1 MTYIQIENQQ
11 LVSLAVKCKFI
22 SASQE
27 QQVLSG
33 LIEAYQNDP
42 EHSVVTIFIEKQ
54 ILTQEKINAL
64 IALRKHLKVKMLD
77 KRFGEIGIS
86 NRFITPTHVEN
97 ALNAQDAFFRENQES
112 KKIGDILVEKNE
124 MSQADRTA
132 ILLTQDRIED
142 DILEQ
147 AIYDIATSEM
157 ERMTINKRFG
167 AIAVKYNFITIEQLN
182 QALRVQK
189 NKAGPENSKQYL
201 GKILQELFKL
211 TDRDILSILKIQKQ
225 FEKDRLSLEK
235 AVTLYKSEISSSKR
249 FNQLFEF
256 TISRNKMQAFVQRK
270 IESVEQM
277 EPAHFYNW
285 LKLNGI
291 RFGLINKE
299 LIKVFLSDSETG
311 EKITIAKGKPPTL
324 PSDEIVQLYFDTSV
338 PTDEQSTSRP
348 QVKKGTVI
356 ATIQPHKPGKPGTD
370 VMGHVIL
377 PSEPRMHLLMCGRG
391 VVKNGEKFI
400 ADQDGVPLLFKQRTL
415 FIEPCSSDRQTRR
428 VKGHIDTDT
437 KESYL
442 DVNLK
447 VDGSITQGGAVA
459 CHDLSITGDI
469 LGKADASGDIDIRGN
484 IGENESVVHKS
495 EYHTVVISGGNLKVK
510 KDISQARVVVSR
522 NVTAPNAS
530 VFSSDIHAMES
541 IVLNNV
547 HSSEM
552 HPSVLE
558 IGHIPNFRIEAVN
571 RSIDKE
577 MAVLRTL
584 QNQDELDELALKLQN
599 YFNVQ
604 NEYLEKRQILTYLL
618 KILEADKLKHIASLG
633 DKIQLYEPEPSDNG
647 DVLLNSENALA
658 YMDEEV
664 KQVEGLSPDQQKE
677 RLSRRRV
684 DVSKLYRAAA
694 NRAERYSAEYRARQK
709 IILDKVAEKQHE
721 INQQSQKIEDLRIQK
736 DFLLSKQPEAQSF
749 KPMIRVKNMIEEH
762 TVIKGPHTSVVIKKS
777 IYGVKIR
784 EIKDAVSGN
793 FEIAIEGYYD

>member
-97 ALNAQDAFFRENQES
+97 ALNAQDAVFRENQES

-167 AIAVKYNFITIEQLN
+167 AIAVKYDFITIEQLN

-291 RFGLINKE
+291 RFGLI
-299 LIKVFLSDSETG
+299 
-311 EKITIAKGKPPTL
+311 
-324 PSDEIVQLYFDTSV
+324 
-338 PTDEQSTSRP
+338 
-348 QVKKGTVI
+348 
-356 ATIQPHKPGKPGTD
+356 
-370 VMGHVIL
+370 
-377 PSEPRMHLLMCGRG
+377 
-391 VVKNGEKFI
+391 
-400 ADQDGVPLLFKQRTL
+400 
-415 FIEPCSSDRQTRR
+415 
-428 VKGHIDTDT
+428 
-437 KESYL
+437 
-442 DVNLK
+442 
-447 VDGSITQGGAVA
+447 
-459 CHDLSITGDI
+459 
-469 LGKADASGDIDIRGN
+469 IR
-484 IGENESVVHKS
+484 S
-495 EYHTVVISGGNLKVK
+495 
-510 KDISQARVVVSR
+510 
-522 NVTAPNAS
+522 
-530 VFSSDIHAMES
+530 
-541 IVLNNV
+541 
-547 HSSEM
+547 
-552 HPSVLE
+552 
-558 IGHIPNFRIEAVN
+558 
-571 RSIDKE
+571 
-577 MAVLRTL
+577 
-584 QNQDELDELALKLQN
+584 
-599 YFNVQ
+599 
-604 NEYLEKRQILTYLL
+604 
-618 KILEADKLKHIASLG
+618 
-633 DKIQLYEPEPSDNG
+633 
-647 DVLLNSENALA
+647 
-658 YMDEEV
+658 
-664 KQVEGLSPDQQKE
+664 
-677 RLSRRRV
+677 
-684 DVSKLYRAAA
+684 
-694 NRAERYSAEYRARQK
+694 
-709 IILDKVAEKQHE
+709 
-721 INQQSQKIEDLRIQK
+721 
-736 DFLLSKQPEAQSF
+736 
-749 KPMIRVKNMIEEH
+749 
-762 TVIKGPHTSVVIKKS
+762 
-777 IYGVKIR
+777 
-784 EIKDAVSGN
+784 
-793 FEIAIEGYYD
+793 